1 MKSHYNDIVIN
12 QLFLLSKALNQMWQ
26 VFESF
31 LYISIA

>member
-12 QLFLLSKALNQMWQ
+12 QMFLLSKTLNQMWQ

-31 LYISIA
+31 LNISIA